1 MYKGI
6 ITFTSSIPIDIIA
19 YHDISNNA
27 DKLNKTAIKP
37 WIVNGKTFT
46 PTTIMKN
53 VTSGT
58 VDFIGSDIT
67 THIPYNQ
74 TYDVVY
80 SIYTTPFNIR

>member
-1 MYKGI
+1 MEK
-6 ITFTSSIPIDIIA
+6 
-19 YHDISNNA
+19 H
-27 DKLNKTAIKP
+27 LL
-37 WIVNGKTFT
+37 
-46 PTTIMKN
+46 TTIMKN

-58 VDFIGSDIT
+58 VDFIGSGIT